1 MMETVVHVCLLKRL
15 PNATWPV
22 LHGPFFWRLAMAKR
36 GRPRVWYR
44 TTRKKNSPSRR
55 QDKPWN
61 TVTIPLEIYAM
72 LSELVDFHKTTRTSV
87 VQRLIYAEFIRTL
100 NSIDPEKAL
109 EMEKVYAQRFVPD
122 APSD

>member
-1 MMETVVHVCLLKRL
+1 MPR
-15 PNATWPV
+15 
-22 LHGPFFWRLAMAKR
+22 RAKK

-44 TTRKKNSPSRR
+44 IKSKKDSPSRR
-55 QDKPWN
+55 QNKPWN

-72 LSELVDFHKTTRTSV
+72 LSEMTDFHQTTRTSI

-100 NSIDPEKAL
+100 NTIDPEKAL
-109 EMEKVYAQRFVPD
+109 EMEKVYAQRFVSD